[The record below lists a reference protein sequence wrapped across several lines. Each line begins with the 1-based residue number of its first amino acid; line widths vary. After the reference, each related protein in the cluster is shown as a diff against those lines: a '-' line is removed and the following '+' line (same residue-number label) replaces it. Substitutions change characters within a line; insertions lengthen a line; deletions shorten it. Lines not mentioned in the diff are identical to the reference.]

1 MIRAFIASVLIF
13 RSYYGL
19 IRRSVA
25 CKHELDTKNARIRS
39 QKFRFP
45 PFRPAQVSLRL
56 KRSNVAGHPPSTQRP
71 VARSHAL
78 RRPRAVPES
87 VIPKNVLAKEI
98 ASILDDQ
105 QLTQTEA
112 AYIMRDAPSQISL
125 VVTGKLRGFSTERL
139 IRMLA
144 RLGRDIDIVIR
155 PARGK
160 SGKVTVTRR

>member
-1 MIRAFIASVLIF
+1 MSA
-13 RSYYGL
+13 
-19 IRRSVA
+19 
-25 CKHELDTKNARIRS
+25 ELTL
-39 QKFRFP
+39 Q
-45 PFRPAQVSLRL
+45 LL
-56 KRSNVAGHPPSTQRP
+56 TQP
-71 VARSHAL
+71 TVARATQ

-98 ASILDDQ
+98 ANILEDQ

-139 IRMLA
+139 LRMLA

-155 PARGK
+155 RAKGK
-160 SGKVTVTRR
+160 TGRVTVTRR

>member
-1 MIRAFIASVLIF
+1 MARAN
-13 RSYYGL
+13 
-19 IRRSVA
+19 
-25 CKHELDTKNARIRS
+25 T
-39 QKFRFP
+39 
-45 PFRPAQVSLRL
+45 
-56 KRSNVAGHPPSTQRP
+56 T
-71 VARSHAL
+71 

-98 ASILDDQ
+98 ATILDDQ

-139 IRMLA
+139 LRMLA

-155 PARGK
+155 PAKGK
-160 SGKVTVTRR
+160 TGKVNVVRK

>member
-1 MIRAFIASVLIF
+1 MARAS
-13 RSYYGL
+13 S
-19 IRRSVA
+19 S
-25 CKHELDTKNARIRS
+25 
-39 QKFRFP
+39 
-45 PFRPAQVSLRL
+45 
-56 KRSNVAGHPPSTQRP
+56 
-71 VARSHAL
+71 

-98 ASILDDQ
+98 ATILDDQ

-139 IRMLA
+139 LRMLA

-155 PARGK
+155 PAKGK
-160 SGKVTVTRR
+160 SGKVNVIRK